1 MDADREITPTSS
13 RSSAA
18 RTTLLVRVWLPD
30 RPGALGA
37 VASRIGAVGGDV
49 HEIEVVDRGAGRA
62 VDELVVTVPA
72 ACPLDLLAREIDEID
87 GVDIEEVEP
96 VPAIPVDPRM
106 QAFAAALDL
115 AAAPDLVALARVLA
129 EHARTEIRADHV
141 AVVDAG
147 RGEVIARSGDGPPE
161 PWLDR
166 LLPGDRRV
174 GGRRRLTQRPGRG
187 AGLGDGSGRGVDA
200 GHGPAPGHAARPRAT
215 GPAGP
220 DRPGGAPAGEVRS
233 SLRAAGPAR
242 AAQVVSFV
250 GRWEPGAVL

>member
-1 MDADREITPTSS
+1 MDAEPEITLTSA
-13 RSSAA
+13 RSTDA

-87 GVDIEEVEP
+87 GVDIEEVET

-115 AAAPDLVALARVLA
+115 AAAPDPVALARVLA
-129 EHARTEIRADHV
+129 EHARAEIRADHV

-161 PWLDR
+161 PWLLAFCRGIVESAGVAGSPSGQAEEVGWATVPGGAWTLVTARHQVTLRDRELRVLQALTDLAGR
-166 LLPGDRRV
+166 LLPRF
-174 GGRRRLTQRPGRG
+174 
-187 AGLGDGSGRGVDA
+187 
-200 GHGPAPGHAARPRAT
+200 
-215 GPAGP
+215 
-220 DRPGGAPAGEVRS
+220 DRP
-233 SLRAAGPAR
+233 
-242 AAQVVSFV
+242 
-250 GRWEPGAVL
+250 